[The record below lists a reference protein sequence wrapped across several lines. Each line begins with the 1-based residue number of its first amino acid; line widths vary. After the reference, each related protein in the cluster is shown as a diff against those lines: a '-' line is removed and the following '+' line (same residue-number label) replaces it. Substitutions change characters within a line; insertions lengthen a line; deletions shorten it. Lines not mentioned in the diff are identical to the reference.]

1 MLQLTFYHL
10 TNLCISVLAS
20 HSIYL
25 FLGYDGVPVE
35 SMQGLDLNSHHS
47 STYGG
52 GGGVGMDDGEDSDYE
67 ADRIP
72 NPPTDNNQ
80 VAAWY
85 DTDL

>member
-1 MLQLTFYHL
+1 
-10 TNLCISVLAS
+10 
-20 HSIYL
+20 
-25 FLGYDGVPVE
+25 
-35 SMQGLDLNSHHS
+35 MQGLDLNSHHS

>member
-1 MLQLTFYHL
+1 
-10 TNLCISVLAS
+10 
-20 HSIYL
+20 
-25 FLGYDGVPVE
+25 
-35 SMQGLDLNSHHS
+35 MQGLDLNSHHS

-52 GGGVGMDDGEDSDYE
+52 GGGVGMDDGEDSDYDGTE
-67 ADRIP
+67 RIP